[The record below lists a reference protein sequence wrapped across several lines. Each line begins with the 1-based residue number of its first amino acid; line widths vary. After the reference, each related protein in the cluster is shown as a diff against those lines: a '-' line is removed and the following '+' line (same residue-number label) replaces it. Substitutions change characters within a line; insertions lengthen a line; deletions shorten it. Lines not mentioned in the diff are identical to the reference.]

1 MKEGTFRL
9 FDFSKFN
16 LKHFHFS
23 TFRNS
28 IWSLPT
34 FQLFDFLKLKMRP
47 FHFSFFRLFD
57 FLTYLPTETMQ
68 RIFPTQRKP
77 PYPASSE
84 PTSLIMT
91 QQWPRSSFDALLMIL
106 QRLEPFGSMSSSI
119 FSSCK
124 ALHGQRHYYALCGG
138 ACCYFS
144 SLPWDNIYFT
154 TDPGSMPLS
163 RMEIYVSSVVVAAQ
177 AFSGEELPE
186 LEIASTQFQGSF
198 VPAVL
203 SASLAR
209 ILHTS
214 PYLVRVCFAPGS
226 RLSGSQIL
234 HANSPLR
241 LQVAVVSQRC
251 DQAELL
257 FAAIEAADAVAVN
270 SVLARGQCPNAL
282 NSAGTPPLY
291 AALDSQSE
299 PHPRVNTSEIAAM
312 LIAAFADVHCRYDF
326 GGTALHLAS
335 RQCLPHIIPDLL
347 RARADVNALDSE
359 NDSPLHTA
367 AIYGTLSCVELLLH
381 SSANPRGCNL
391 LHETPLTCACAY
403 GSQPGVVSL
412 LMAAAS
418 PSNWTSVFL
427 MSLHH
432 VALMLGKGPADLFS
446 TCRALSHQSGNY
458 PPCHGGSVIQAGA
471 TSLAG
476 RPLWCDTHDSP
487 ISSEAETSAASPA
500 GSPLLTCDTALQC
513 HMCVWRPVCEKYA
526 FMLFGCVFDTVLAQT
541 LTAVKSKHLSVKG
554 NLFDYLFAVNAMRL
568 SYIGI

>member
-1 MKEGTFRL
+1 MLGL
-9 FDFSKFN
+9 CVA
-16 LKHFHFS
+16 
-23 TFRNS
+23 
-28 IWSLPT
+28 IGSLVKRCHDLT
-34 FQLFDFLKLKMRP
+34 TWIEFWRSHISCKLRARVSDHDSAVATIKLRC
-47 FHFSFFRLFD
+47 FAHDLATVRALWVS
-57 FLTYLPTETMQ
+57 
-68 RIFPTQRKP
+68 
-77 PYPASSE
+77 
-84 PTSLIMT
+84 
-91 QQWPRSSFDALLMIL
+91 SSF
-106 QRLEPFGSMSSSI
+106 

-144 SLPWDNIYFT
+144 SLSWDNIYFT
-154 TDPGSMPLS
+154 TDPSSMPLS
-163 RMEIYVSSVVVAAQ
+163 RVEIYVSSAVVAAHW

-198 VPAVL
+198 FPAVL
-203 SASLAR
+203 
-209 ILHTS
+209 
-214 PYLVRVCFAPGS
+214 F
-226 RLSGSQIL
+226 Q
-234 HANSPLR
+234 ANSPLR
-241 LQVAVVSQRC
+241 LQVAVVSQRS

-291 AALDSQSE
+291 AALNSQSE

-312 LIAAFADVHCRYDF
+312 LIAAFADVPCRYDF

-446 TCRALSHQSGNY
+446 TCRALSHQSGNCL
-458 PPCHGGSVIQAGA
+458 PCHGGSVIQAGA

-476 RPLWCDTHDSP
+476 RPLWCDTRDSP
-487 ISSEAETSAASPA
+487 TSSEAETSAASPA

-513 HMCVWRPVCEKYA
+513 HMCVCEGQFVRNMISCYLAVCSILYLHKPWQLSKANICQWKET
-526 FMLFGCVFDTVLAQT
+526 FLTICLLSMPCV
-541 LTAVKSKHLSVKG
+541 
-554 NLFDYLFAVNAMRL
+554 
-568 SYIGI
+568 

>member
-1 MKEGTFRL
+1 
-9 FDFSKFN
+9 
-16 LKHFHFS
+16 
-23 TFRNS
+23 
-28 IWSLPT
+28 
-34 FQLFDFLKLKMRP
+34 
-47 FHFSFFRLFD
+47 
-57 FLTYLPTETMQ
+57 
-68 RIFPTQRKP
+68 
-77 PYPASSE
+77 
-84 PTSLIMT
+84 
-91 QQWPRSSFDALLMIL
+91 
-106 QRLEPFGSMSSSI
+106 MSSSF

-124 ALHGQRHYYALCGG
+124 ELHGQRHYYALCGG

-154 TDPGSMPLS
+154 TDPSSMPLS
-163 RMEIYVSSVVVAAQ
+163 RVEIYVSSVVVAAQ

-234 HANSPLR
+234 QANSPLR
-241 LQVAVVSQRC
+241 LQVAVVSQRS

-291 AALDSQSE
+291 AALNSQSE

-432 VALMLGKGPADLFS
+432 AALMLGKGPADLFS

-487 ISSEAETSAASPA
+487 TSSEAETSAASPA

-513 HMCVWRPVCEKYA
+513 HMCAWRPVCEKYA

-568 SYIGI
+568 SYIGK